1 MLSFVKG
8 VRAADRAVCLT
19 SDLVDSRSLEHR
31 ADVQLRLEAM
41 LADVNREFAY
51 ALLVP
56 FTITL
61 GDEWQGLLC
70 NAVAALRADFVIRE
84 TLRPLSIASGF
95 GVGPFETAL
104 RDRTA
109 LMDGTCFHR
118 SREALENARR
128 RKGGAAILQSEDVL
142 LDEPVN
148 SVLLLLHAISEGWTE
163 KQAASFRAF
172 DTHGTESA
180 AAKVLGVSQP
190 TVHQSLEGSM
200 AKIYVEARDGLLRFV
215 DSYERDRG
223 VGS

>member
-1 MLSFVKG
+1 MLVLVTS
-8 VRAADRAVCLT
+8 VRTSDTAVCLT

-31 ADVQLRLEAM
+31 ADVQLQLEAM
-41 LADVNREFAY
+41 LADVNREFAD

-61 GDEWQGLLC
+61 GDEWQGLLR
-70 NAVAALRADFVIRE
+70 NSASALRADFAIRE

-104 RDRTA
+104 RERTA

-118 SREALENARR
+118 SRTALENARR
-128 RKGGAAILQSEDVL
+128 RKGSAAILQSDDTL

-148 SVLLLLHAISEGWTE
+148 AVLLLLHAISEGWTE
-163 KQAASFRAF
+163 KQAASFQAF

-200 AKIYVEARDGLLRFV
+200 AKMYVEARDGLLRFV
-215 DSYERDRG
+215 DSYERGRS
-223 VGS
+223 VGL